1 MNYDTKGELIDG
13 DIYRVD
19 TTPKY
24 PLGKTVLT
32 SNGRVARYVKATAA
46 LSAGTSYAVAGTTA
60 LTSPTAIN
68 GGLTITAATPST
80 TNYNDLVGGFIKV
93 TRSAAVVGVY
103 PIRAAVATDSGATL
117 TVPEVKSGDTVA
129 LVAYGRTHAGG
140 TANKAGAE
148 QATPVANIASGSYGW
163 VVEVPA
169 VVAS

>member
-46 LSAGTSYAVAGTTA
+46 LTAGTSYALTGT
-60 LTSPTAIN
+60 SAIASLSAVD
-68 GGLTITAATPST
+68 GGATIGAATPST
-80 TNYNDLVGGFIKV
+80 TNYDDLVGELIKV
-93 TRSAAVVGVY
+93 TRSASVIGVY
-103 PIRAAVATDSGATL
+103 PIRAAVSGKI
-117 TVPEVKSGDTVA
+117 TVPEVKSGDTLA
-129 LVAYGRTHAGG
+129 LVAYARTHAGG
-140 TANKAGAE
+140 TASKAGAE
-148 QATPVANIASGSYGW
+148 QAAPVAPIASGSYGW
-163 VVEVPA
+163 VIEMPG